1 MKTLYKS
8 VFVIALGIISLTA
21 TAQKDSTLIRQVL
34 LERDYNPTLQ
44 DASKVN
50 TQPSIYSPVIKAKE
64 LKFVSTVPQI
74 TLTNN
79 KLGSAA
85 PSDINTGVDYSKKRG
100 YLILGA
106 GNNSN
111 LEGAFGYRLVNGDRD
126 RLDISATHSSTSA
139 NVDYINADPYTMDE
153 AKAKYSA
160 SKVNLKYQHMFD
172 PSVLWFD
179 ASFYNTSYNYYGN
192 PFIPNAPYPYGYG
205 SGYGSGYNPYDSYI
219 ATYPFDMDS
228 RQNVDVFIIG
238 AGLKSSDKNEGILK
252 YKGGVRYQNFKSKYG
267 IFTSEKGSKGGQL
280 DLDADFYTEFGSDR
294 SIGVKGFIMNQSFSS
309 KNEIIENAFHDFTN
323 ITATPYIK
331 FQGGNWNADLGV
343 NVSGMFD
350 TKTKFMASPN
360 VKAAIHIND
369 VNTFY
374 GEVTGGVNNNTY
386 LDILQENRYVNP
398 IARVEYSKTLFDA
411 RLGFKSG
418 VISGFEFDIFAGY
431 KKTDKD
437 HLYIAQSPYDLLV
450 GVSYPSDMKIWGNV
464 GTPLYANIGTGHVGG
479 LLKTKLIPYTDLSAK
494 VTAYFYDVKY
504 ANGNVTLIDKD
515 LYSEKK
521 AWGRPTFTAELNADI
536 KPIDKLTFS
545 LNYVYA
551 GGRKTVYSNYI
562 IPVQEVIKMKD
573 INELNFRGEY
583 QVTDWLS
590 VNARVN
596 NLLFQKYELQYGYAL
611 QGFNVLG
618 GLSFK
623 F

>member
-1 MKTLYKS
+1 MKILYKS
-8 VFVIALGIISLTA
+8 VFVIALGIVSLTA

-100 YLILGA
+100 YLVLGA

-192 PFIPNAPYPYGYG
+192 PFISESAALSPAAYP
-205 SGYGSGYNPYDSYI
+205 I
-219 ATYPFDMDS
+219 DMDS
-228 RQNVDVFIIG
+228 RQNVDVFSIG

-267 IFTSEKGSKGGQL
+267 IYTNQDGPKGGQL
-280 DLDADFYTEFGSDR
+280 DLDADFYTELGSDR

-309 KNEIIENAFHDFTN
+309 KNETFDKDAFHSFTN

-331 FQGGNWNADLGV
+331 FQGGNWDADLGV

-350 TKTKFMASPN
+350 TKTKVLVSPN

-386 LDILQENRYVNP
+386 LDVLQENRYVNP

-411 RLGFKSG
+411 RLGFRSG
-418 VISGFEFDIFAGY
+418 VVSGFEFDIFAGY

-437 HLYIAQSPYDLLV
+437 HLYLAQSLYNPLSSTYFPDALT
-450 GVSYPSDMKIWGNV
+450 WGNV

-494 VTAYFYDVKY
+494 ITAYFYDVKY

-551 GGRKTVYSNYI
+551 GGRKTVYSNYM

>member
-1 MKTLYKS
+1 MYKIEKRKTMKTLYKS
-8 VFVIALGIISLTA
+8 VFVIALGIVSLTA

-64 LKFVSTVPQI
+64 LKFVNTVPQI

-100 YLILGA
+100 YLVLGA

-111 LEGAFGYRLVNGDRD
+111 LEGTFGYRLVNGERD
-126 RLDISATHSSTSA
+126 RLDVFATHSSTSA
-139 NVDYINADPYTMDE
+139 NVDYINTDPYTMDG

-160 SKVNLKYQHMFD
+160 GKVNLKYQHIFD

-179 ASFYNTSYNYYGN
+179 ASFYNISYNYYGN
-192 PFIPNAPYPYGYG
+192 PFIPQSTALSLSTFPL
-205 SGYGSGYNPYDSYI
+205 
-219 ATYPFDMDS
+219 DMDS
-228 RQNVDVFIIG
+228 RQNVDVFSIG
-238 AGLKSSDKNEGILK
+238 AGLKSSDKNQGILK
-252 YKGGVRYQNFKSKYG
+252 YKGGILYQNFKSKYD
-267 IFTSEKGSKGGQL
+267 IYKSEDGPKGGQL
-280 DLDADFYTEFGSDR
+280 DLDADFYTELGSDR

-309 KNEIIENAFHDFTN
+309 KNETFDKDAFHDFTN

-331 FQGGNWNADLGV
+331 FQGGNWDADLGV

-350 TKTKFMASPN
+350 AKTKFMASPN

-386 LDILQENRYVNP
+386 LDILQENRSVNT

-411 RLGFKSG
+411 RLGFRSG

-437 HLYIAQSPYDLLV
+437 HLYLAQLLYD
-450 GVSYPSDMKIWGNV
+450 PSVNTYLPNVQIWGNV
-464 GTPLYANIGTGHVGG
+464 GTPLYANIETGHVGG

-494 VTAYFYDVKY
+494 IIAYFYDVKY
-504 ANGNVTLIDKD
+504 ANGNITLIDKD

-545 LNYVYA
+545 LNYLYA
-551 GGRKTVYSNYI
+551 GGRKTVYSNI
-562 IPVQEVIKMKD
+562 IQIPEVVKMKD

-583 QVTDWLS
+583 QVTGWLS

-596 NLLFQKYELQYGYAL
+596 NILFQKYELQYGYTL
-611 QGFNVLG
+611 QGFNLLG

>member
-192 PFIPNAPYPYGYG
+192 PFIPSISSVAYP
-205 SGYGSGYNPYDSYI
+205 I
-219 ATYPFDMDS
+219 DMDS
-228 RQNVDVFIIG
+228 RQNVDVFSIG
-238 AGLKSSDKNEGILK
+238 AGLKSSDKNQGILK

-267 IFTSEKGSKGGQL
+267 IFTSEKGTKGGQL
-280 DLDADFYTEFGSDR
+280 DLDADFYTEFGSDK
-294 SIGVKGFIMNQSFSS
+294 SLGIKGFIMNQSFNSNS
-309 KNEIIENAFHDFTN
+309 EAFDKDAFHNFTN
-323 ITATPYIK
+323 VTATPYIK
-331 FQGGNWNADLGV
+331 FQGSNWDADLG
-343 NVSGMFD
+343 
-350 TKTKFMASPN
+350 A
-360 VKAAIHIND
+360 
-369 VNTFY
+369 
-374 GEVTGGVNNNTY
+374 
-386 LDILQENRYVNP
+386 
-398 IARVEYSKTLFDA
+398 
-411 RLGFKSG
+411 
-418 VISGFEFDIFAGY
+418 
-431 KKTDKD
+431 
-437 HLYIAQSPYDLLV
+437 
-450 GVSYPSDMKIWGNV
+450 VSY
-464 GTPLYANIGTGHVGG
+464 THL
-479 LLKTKLIPYTDLSAK
+479 
-494 VTAYFYDVKY
+494 
-504 ANGNVTLIDKD
+504 TL
-515 LYSEKK
+515 
-521 AWGRPTFTAELNADI
+521 PTN
-536 KPIDKLTFS
+536 
-545 LNYVYA
+545 
-551 GGRKTVYSNYI
+551 R
-562 IPVQEVIKMKD
+562 EV
-573 INELNFRGEY
+573 
-583 QVTDWLS
+583 
-590 VNARVN
+590 
-596 NLLFQKYELQYGYAL
+596 
-611 QGFNVLG
+611 
-618 GLSFK
+618 
-623 F
+623 

>member
-1 MKTLYKS
+1 MKILYKS
-8 VFVIALGIISLTA
+8 VFVIALGIVSLTA

-192 PFIPNAPYPYGYG
+192 PFISESAALSPAAYP
-205 SGYGSGYNPYDSYI
+205 I
-219 ATYPFDMDS
+219 DMDS
-228 RQNVDVFIIG
+228 RQNVDVFSIG

-267 IFTSEKGSKGGQL
+267 IYTNQDGPKGGQL
-280 DLDADFYTEFGSDR
+280 DLDADFYTELGSDR

-309 KNEIIENAFHDFTN
+309 KNETFDKDAFHSFTN

-331 FQGGNWNADLGV
+331 FQGGNWDADLGV

-350 TKTKFMASPN
+350 TKTKFMVSPN

-386 LDILQENRYVNP
+386 LDVLQENRYVNP

-418 VISGFEFDIFAGY
+418 VVSGFEFDIFAGY

-437 HLYIAQSPYDLLV
+437 HLYLAESLYNPPADGGYA
-450 GVSYPSDMKIWGNV
+450 SDVMMWGNV
-464 GTPLYANIGTGHVGG
+464 GTPLYANVGTGHVGG

-494 VTAYFYDVKY
+494 ITAYFYDVKY

-545 LNYVYA
+545 LNYLYA
-551 GGRKTVYSNYI
+551 GGRKTVYSNYMV
-562 IPVQEVIKMKD
+562 PVVEVVKMKD

-590 VNARVN
+590 VNAKVN

>member
-192 PFIPNAPYPYGYG
+192 PFISNTSSA
-205 SGYGSGYNPYDSYI
+205 I
-219 ATYPFDMDS
+219 YPFDMDS
-228 RQNVDVFIIG
+228 RQNVDIFSIG

-267 IFTSEKGSKGGQL
+267 IYTNQDGPKGGQL
-280 DLDADFYTEFGSDR
+280 DLNADFYTELGSDR

-309 KNEIIENAFHDFTN
+309 KNETFDKDAFHSFTN

-331 FQGGNWNADLGV
+331 FQGGNWDADLGV

-350 TKTKFMASPN
+350 TKTKVLVSPN

-386 LDILQENRYVNP
+386 LDVLQENRYVNP

-411 RLGFKSG
+411 RLGFRSG
-418 VISGFEFDIFAGY
+418 VVSGFEFDIFAGY

-437 HLYIAQSPYDLLV
+437 HLYLAESLYNPPADGGYA
-450 GVSYPSDMKIWGNV
+450 SDVMMWGNV
-464 GTPLYANIGTGHVGG
+464 GTPLYANVGTGHVGG

-494 VTAYFYDVKY
+494 ITAYFYDVKY

-545 LNYVYA
+545 LNYLYA
-551 GGRKTVYSNYI
+551 GGRKTVYSNYMV
-562 IPVQEVIKMKD
+562 PVVEVVKMKD

-590 VNARVN
+590 VNAKVN

>member
-1 MKTLYKS
+1 MKALYKS
-8 VFVIALGIISLTA
+8 VFVIALGIVSLTA

-44 DASKVN
+44 DASKVS

-85 PSDINTGVDYSKKRG
+85 PSDINTTVDYSKKRG
-100 YLILGA
+100 YLVLGA

-111 LEGAFGYRLVNGDRD
+111 LEGAFGYRLVNGERD
-126 RLDISATHSSTSA
+126 RLDISATHSSTSS
-139 NVDYINADPYTMDE
+139 NVDYINADPYTMDKS
-153 AKAKYSA
+153 KARYSA

-172 PSVLWFD
+172 PSELWFD

-192 PFIPNAPYPYGYG
+192 PFIPKDYVLT
-205 SGYGSGYNPYDSYI
+205 NPI
-219 ATYPFDMDS
+219 LLPLDMDS
-228 RQNVDVFIIG
+228 RQNVDVFSIG
-238 AGLKSSDKNEGILK
+238 AGLKSSDKNQGILK

-267 IFTSEKGSKGGQL
+267 IYTLEKGAKGGQL
-280 DLDADFYTEFGSDR
+280 DLDADFYTEFGSDK

-309 KNEIIENAFHDFTN
+309 KNESFSKDAFHSFTN
-323 ITATPYIK
+323 VTATPYIK
-331 FQGGNWNADLGV
+331 FQGGNWDADLGV
-343 NVSGMFD
+343 NVSGMLD
-350 TKTKFMASPN
+350 AETKFMFSPN
-360 VKAAIHIND
+360 VKAAIHVNE

-374 GEVTGGVNNNTY
+374 GEITGGVNNNTF

-398 IARVEYSKTLFDA
+398 ITRVEYSKTLFDG
-411 RLGFKSG
+411 RLGFRSG

-437 HLYIAQSPYDLLV
+437 HLYIAQSPSDMLV

-494 VTAYFYDVKY
+494 VIAYFYDVAY

-545 LNYVYA
+545 LNYLYA
-551 GGRKTVYSNYI
+551 GGRKTVYKNFMMQT
-562 IPVQEVIKMKD
+562 PETVKMKD

-596 NLLFQKYELQYGYAL
+596 NVLFQKYELQYGYTL

>member
-386 LDILQENRYVNP
+386 LEILQENRYVNP

-521 AWGRPTFTAELNADI
+521 AWGRPTFTAELNAEI

-551 GGRKTVYSNYI
+551 GGRKTVYSNYM